1 MRAGLPIALL
11 LAAALAAC
19 GSGEP
24 PEAPDAGAADAPL
37 LAFDTVALRI
47 ATEADTLPLRAE
59 LAATEEQRA
68 LGLMER
74 SALPADAGML
84 FWYPE
89 PQPGSTGFWM
99 FRTRIPLDIAF
110 LGPGGEIL
118 AIQAMEPCPSEY
130 PSNCPSY
137 PAGVAFQ
144 GALEVNRGFF
154 QRHGIG
160 TGDRVL
166 LPAGLP
172 APADGP

>member
-1 MRAGLPIALL
+1 MRAVSPIALL
-11 LAAALAAC
+11 LVAMLASC

-24 PEAPDAGAADAPL
+24 AEEPDAGTVDAPL

-59 LAATEEQRA
+59 LATTEEQRS

-74 SALPADAGML
+74 SSLPADAGML
-84 FWYPE
+84 FWYTD
-89 PQPGSTGFWM
+89 PQPGSAGFWM

-118 AIQAMEPCPSEY
+118 AIQAMEPCPSDY
-130 PSNCPSY
+130 PRNCPSY
-137 PAGVAFQ
+137 PAGVEFQ
-144 GALEVNRGFF
+144 GALEVNRGYF

-166 LPAGLP
+166 LPDGLP
-172 APADGP
+172 SPAAGP

>member
-1 MRAGLPIALL
+1 MRSVSPVALL

-24 PEAPDAGAADAPL
+24 AEEPEAVTVDAPL

-74 SALPADAGML
+74 SSLPADAGML

-89 PQPGSTGFWM
+89 PQPGSAGFWM

-110 LGPGGEIL
+110 LGAGGEIL
-118 AIQAMEPCPSEY
+118 AIQAMEPCPSQY
-130 PSNCPSY
+130 PSYCPSY
-137 PAGVAFQ
+137 PAGVEFQ

-166 LPAGLP
+166 LPDGLP
-172 APADGP
+172 DPGR

>member
-1 MRAGLPIALL
+1 MRVGLPVSLL

-19 GSGEP
+19 GPGEP
-24 PEAPDAGAADAPL
+24 AEEPDAAGEEAPL

-59 LAATEEQRA
+59 LAATDEQRA

-74 SALPADAGML
+74 SSLPADAGML

-89 PQPGSTGFWM
+89 LQPGSAGFWM

-110 LGPGGEIL
+110 LGAGGEIL
-118 AIQAMEPCPSEY
+118 AIQAMEPCPSQD
-130 PSNCPSY
+130 PRFCPSY
-137 PAGVAFQ
+137 PAGVDFH

-172 APADGP
+172 SPAAGP

>member
-1 MRAGLPIALL
+1 MRAVSPIALL
-11 LAAALAAC
+11 LVAALASC

-24 PEAPDAGAADAPL
+24 SESSAESGADAPL

-74 SALPADAGML
+74 SSLPADAGML
-84 FWYPE
+84 FWYTE
-89 PQPGSTGFWM
+89 AQPGSAGFWM

-118 AIQAMEPCPSEY
+118 AIQAMEPCPSDY
-130 PSNCPSY
+130 PRNCPSY
-137 PAGVAFQ
+137 PAGVEFQ
-144 GALEVNRGFF
+144 GALEVNRGYF

-166 LPAGLP
+166 LPDALA
-172 APADGP
+172 APADGL

>member
-1 MRAGLPIALL
+1 MRAASPVALL

-19 GSGEP
+19 GPGE
-24 PEAPDAGAADAPL
+24 PDAGTVDAPL
-37 LAFDTVALRI
+37 LAFDTVALRV

-59 LAATEEQRA
+59 LASTEEQRA

-74 SALPADAGML
+74 SSLPAGAGML

-89 PQPGSTGFWM
+89 PQPGSAGFWM

-118 AIQAMEPCPSEY
+118 AIQAMEPCPSQD
-130 PSNCPSY
+130 PRFCPSY
-137 PAGVAFQ
+137 PAGVEFR
-144 GALEVNRGFF
+144 GALEVNRGYF

-166 LPAGLP
+166 LPDALA
-172 APADGP
+172 APAGGP

>member
-1 MRAGLPIALL
+1 MRTRSLVALL

-24 PEAPDAGAADAPL
+24 AEAPDAGAVDAPL

-59 LAATEEQRA
+59 LAATEEQRS

-74 SALPADAGML
+74 SSLPADAGML
-84 FWYPE
+84 FWYTE
-89 PQPGSTGFWM
+89 AQPGSAGFWM

-110 LGPGGEIL
+110 LGPDGEIL
-118 AIQAMEPCPSEY
+118 AIQAMEPCPSDY
-130 PSNCPSY
+130 PRNCPSY
-137 PAGVAFQ
+137 PAGVEFQ
-144 GALEVNRGFF
+144 GALEVNRGYF

-166 LPAGLP
+166 LPDALA
-172 APADGP
+172 APAGGP